1 MRPFDLLQLIVANLN
16 RMRGRVALTAFGVA
30 IGTAAVLG
38 LVSLGAGLQR
48 SASASLGNIGDL
60 KRIQVFSYPSAPV
73 VEASAKAA
81 PLRPNEPQGLTQSRL
96 DELAGIEGVQ
106 TVVPVEELQGGAAL
120 RLRRYTSYATAIAFP
135 PDAIAALN
143 LSAAAGKVQPGSG
156 EAVIGAQ
163 IKDTFFDE
171 QRGEPAQIEGLMG
184 ESLSLEAIRYDKDG
198 NPTTRTLRL
207 RVAGELAQE
216 SSDTDYQILLPQAD
230 LRQLNDWLAG
240 KRVDRTRQGYNR
252 AIVLVYDSR
261 DVQTIQQA
269 IREKG
274 YEAYSPMDTVAEIN
288 RFFGILQAILG
299 GIGAIAL
306 LVAAF
311 GIVNT
316 LSMAIL
322 ERTREIGLMKA
333 LGARNRDVMSIFLGE
348 AASIGLLGGLAGTV
362 VGMTLTTVGN
372 VLARGLMAQGSAG
385 GGLFGGPGAAASDLI
400 YTPLWLILFVIGFA
414 TLVGLVSGIY
424 PALRAAT
431 LDPLRALKAE

>member
-1 MRPFDLLQLIVANLN
+1 MRPFDLLQLVIANLS

-60 KRIQVFSYPSAPV
+60 KRIDIFSYPGPQV
-73 VEASAKAA
+73 VEAPGKAA
-81 PLRPNEPQGLTQSRL
+81 ASRSNEPQGLTRARL
-96 DELAGIEGVQ
+96 DELSAIEGVQ
-106 TVVPVEELQGGAAL
+106 VVVPVEELQGGATL
-120 RLRRYTSYATAIAFP
+120 RLRRYVSYSTITALPPEGFKVLGLAATA
-135 PDAIAALN
+135 
-143 LSAAAGKVQPGSG
+143 GKSQPSTG
-156 EAVIGAQ
+156 EAVVGAQ
-163 IKDTFFDE
+163 IRDTFFDE
-171 QRGEPAQIEGLMG
+171 QRGEQVQIDELLG
-184 ESLSLEAIRYDKDG
+184 ETISLEAVRFDKDG
-198 NPTTRTLRL
+198 NATTRTLRF
-207 RVAGELAQE
+207 RVAGLLQQK
-216 SSDTDYQILLPQAD
+216 SSDTDYQIFVPQNEV
-230 LRQLNDWLAG
+230 QKLNDWLVG
-240 KRVDRTRQGYNR
+240 KRIDRNRQGYNR
-252 AIVLVYDSR
+252 AIVLVNDSR
-261 DVQTIQQA
+261 DVAAIQQT

-274 YEAYSPMDTVAEIN
+274 YEAYSPMDTLREIN

-311 GIVNT
+311 GIINT

-333 LGARNRDVMSIFLGE
+333 LGARNRDVMTIFLGE

-362 VGMTLTTVGN
+362 VGYGLTMVGN
-372 VLARGLMAQGSAG
+372 VLARSFTSQSG
-385 GGLFGGPGAAASDLI
+385 GGLFGGVEGQPTDLI
-400 YTPLWLILFVIGFA
+400 YTPLWLIVFVIGFA